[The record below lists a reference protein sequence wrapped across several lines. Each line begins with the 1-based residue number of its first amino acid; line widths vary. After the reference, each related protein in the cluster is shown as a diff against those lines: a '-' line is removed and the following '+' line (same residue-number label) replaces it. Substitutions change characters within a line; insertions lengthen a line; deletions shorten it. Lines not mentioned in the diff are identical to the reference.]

1 MAVSDN
7 RPFFLNLLKI
17 HLPVTGFVSF
27 LHRISGLLL
36 FMAIPFSVYLFDL
49 SLQGIAGFDRAASL
63 LAYPVMQLLS
73 LLLLWSLLHHLF
85 AGIRFLL
92 TDLDIGLDKPQAVRS
107 AWAVFVLEVIVLLLI
122 VAGIKL

>member
-7 RPFFLNLLKI
+7 RPFFLNLLQI

-36 FMAIPFSVYLFDL
+36 FMAIPLSVYLFDL
-49 SLQGIAGFDRAASL
+49 SLQGSAGFERAASL
-63 LAYPVMQLLS
+63 LAHPVMQLLS